1 MVLRCFA
8 LWIVDHFMNLRGGV
22 PPHSKCQAIARVAE
36 EKLHEKCI
44 ITVMEQKEQAWSIKE
59 KSAQPMKSVPEHIWN
74 SMDIR

>member
-22 PPHSKCQAIARVAE
+22 PPYSKCQAIARVAE

-44 ITVMEQKEQAWSIKE
+44 IVVMEQRSSLGQ
-59 KSAQPMKSVPEHIWN
+59 
-74 SMDIR
+74 